1 MTRHHISAI
10 FLALLLMQACSPRIV
25 EKIVVRD
32 SVVTEVHERI
42 VRDTVPFEVPVEV
55 EKIVTRD
62 TASRLENT
70 YAKSEAVVSGGF
82 LYHSLE
88 TKPQTISVPVEVPVA
103 DTTTTQS
110 HTEYITETKEVPA
123 ELTWWQKFR
132 LKGFWWL
139 LGGFV
144 LSLLWIF
151 RKYIFGIWQKI

>member
-1 MTRHHISAI
+1 MTRHHIFTI

-32 SVVTEVHERI
+32 SVVTEVHERL

-62 TASRLENT
+62 TVSRLENT

-82 LYHSLE
+82 LYHLLE
-88 TKPQTISVPVEVPVA
+88 TKPQTISVPVEVTVA

>member
-1 MTRHHISAI
+1 
-10 FLALLLMQACSPRIV
+10 MQACSPRIV

-42 VRDTVPFEVPVEV
+42 VRDTVPFEVPVEI

-62 TASRLENT
+62 TASHLENRFGE
-70 YAKSEAVVSGGF
+70 SDAVVSGGF
-82 LYHSLE
+82 LSHTLR
-88 TKPQTISVPVEVPVA
+88 TKPQTIYVPIEVPVT
-103 DTTTTQS
+103 DTVTIHTTA
-110 HTEYITETKEVPA
+110 ETIEIPVPA

-139 LGGFV
+139 LGGLV

-151 RKYIFGIWQKI
+151 RKSIFKI